1 MLIIR
6 HLPAI
11 LLTTLLFTGTLLA
24 EEGKEKRSKRD
35 KKEQVE
41 KGEEAESREKRR
53 REKRKNKKDEPAFM
67 AEVPDSGLT
76 EDMTFESFKGFEGA
90 VLEAKSGYALG
101 YRYKIMKPNDSSDKK
116 YPLFIVFHGMGRIG
130 KDNKRQVPQGLPL
143 VKELE
148 GLKVNAIVVQP
159 QTAAGWAQKMAD
171 GSKPVLSSIVE
182 MIDYFVANKSVD
194 PDRVYVLGNSMGC
207 GGVWNMVFD
216 HPEYLAAAVP
226 VVGGALHERAGE
238 MANIPV
244 WMFSA
249 QKDMKSRAETCRQM
263 LDALKKEGRTNAKH
277 THYEDRSHGD
287 TFSTMFERDKV
298 AAWLLKQKR
307 SKSVVTKK

>member
-1 MLIIR
+1 MLTLR
-6 HLPAI
+6 QLFAT
-11 LLTTLLFTGTLLA
+11 LLTASLITETIFAT
-24 EEGKEKRSKRD
+24 EGKEKPQRD
-35 KKEQVE
+35 KKERVE
-41 KGEEAESREKRR
+41 NEAKAENREKRR
-53 REKRKNKKDEPAFM
+53 RDKRKKKKDEPAFM

-76 EDMTFESFKGFEGA
+76 KDMTFEQFKGFDGA

-101 YRYKIMKPNDSSDKK
+101 YRYKVMSPNNTSQKK

-148 GLKVNAIVVQP
+148 ELKVNAIVVQP
-159 QTAAGWAQKMAD
+159 QTAAGWAQKMED
-171 GSKPVLSSIVE
+171 GSKPVLSAVVE
-182 MIDYFVANKSVD
+182 MIDYFIANKSVN

-207 GGVWNMVFD
+207 GGVYNMDFD
-216 HPEYLAAAVP
+216 YPEYLAGAVP
-226 VVGGALHERAGE
+226 VVGGALHERAAE
-238 MANIPV
+238 MKKLPL

-249 QKDMKSRAETCRQM
+249 QKDMKSRAENCRLM
-263 LDALKKEGRTNAKH
+263 LTSLKELGHTNVKH

-298 AAWLLKQKR
+298 ATWLLKQKR
-307 SKSVVTKK
+307 SKPLVKK